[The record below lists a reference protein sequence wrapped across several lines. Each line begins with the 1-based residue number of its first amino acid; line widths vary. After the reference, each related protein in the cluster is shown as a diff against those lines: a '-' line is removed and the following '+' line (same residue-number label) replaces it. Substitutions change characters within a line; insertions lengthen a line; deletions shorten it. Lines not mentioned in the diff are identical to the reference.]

1 MCQLMCAGKEIG
13 GPRNAN
19 AMRDVRREMKELG
32 GGGGEQQKWGKSQR
46 KSRKGG

>member
-1 MCQLMCAGKEIG
+1 MCAGKEIG

-32 GGGGEQQKWGKSQR
+32 GGGEQQKWGKSQR